1 MSFSLARILGAV
13 QLETREFLTPII
25 IRVIGIPGAQGS
37 KRLTRYG
44 SLIESSKKVQPW
56 RQDIRHA
63 SLEAY
68 EYEPIDGPCH
78 VEIDFLFPRPK
89 SHFGTGKNSGRIKP
103 SAPHFLTSHA
113 VGDIDKLCRSTLDGL
128 AVTTGGTV
136 LKDDSFVVSLTA
148 VKKYVERNEYP
159 GAIIHILPYSLT
171 F

>member
-1 MSFSLARILGAV
+1 MGKV
-13 QLETREFLTPII
+13 QLAECEFLNPIV

-68 EYEPIDGPCH
+68 QYEPIDIACH

-89 SHFGTGKNSGRIKP
+89 SHFGTGKNQGRLKP
-103 SAPHFLTSHA
+103 SAPHFLTSHQS
-113 VGDIDKLCRSTLDGL
+113 GDIDKLCRSTLDGL
-128 AVTTGGTV
+128 SVTTGGTV

-148 VKKYVERNEYP
+148 VKKYVEKNEYP
-159 GAIIHILPYSLT
+159 GAFIHILPYSLT
-171 F
+171 S